1 MPQRVRSVVYG
12 AMGGALLSLV
22 GLAVFG
28 SRASLRSVQGV
39 LLDPAAGRGRSDFII
54 SSGGLYMAVIILAVL
69 GSLVIA
75 GAVYAFGSREMGER
89 RFPLRFLL
97 PTAGVTAAIMAY
109 AMLRAG
115 LGAVATIELGT
126 VTVSVFRLII
136 VSMIAG
142 TVAGG
147 AIASVVDALARPSFL
162 GFEGDAVP
170 RSSSAFM
177 REAVSDE
184 SAGLRL
190 LVELAP
196 DRVFGALSAAAMA
209 DESMRMQSLLLDT
222 MPRTMQDSLYRIE
235 LDELLDIA
243 RVATVIVLIALPN
256 HPLAFFPGY
265 QSVGAIADQVAGFCP
280 GLAALLND
288 MLRNG

>member
-12 AMGGALLSLV
+12 ATGGALLALV
-22 GLAVFG
+22 GLAVYG

-39 LLDPAAGRGRSDFII
+39 LLDPAAGRGRSDFMI

-75 GAVYAFGSREMGER
+75 GAIYAFGSREIGER

-97 PTAGVTAAIMAY
+97 PTAGITAAIMAY
-109 AMLRAG
+109 ALLRAG

-136 VSMIAG
+136 VSMVAG

-147 AIASVVDALARPSFL
+147 ATASVVDALARPSFL

-170 RSSSAFM
+170 RSSAAFM
-177 REAVSDE
+177 REAVS
-184 SAGLRL
+184 AIG
-190 LVELAP
+190 AP
-196 DRVFGALSAAAMA
+196 TIAVVAAATFA
-209 DESMRMQSLLLDT
+209 VGLSQVLLSLHGT
-222 MPRTMQDSLYRIE
+222 
-235 LDELLDIA
+235 A
-243 RVATVIVLIALPN
+243 AVAAFSVVAALVLGGAALIAYRPWDR
-256 HPLAFFPGY
+256 AR
-265 QSVGAIADQVAGFCP
+265 S
-280 GLAALLND
+280 
-288 MLRNG
+288 